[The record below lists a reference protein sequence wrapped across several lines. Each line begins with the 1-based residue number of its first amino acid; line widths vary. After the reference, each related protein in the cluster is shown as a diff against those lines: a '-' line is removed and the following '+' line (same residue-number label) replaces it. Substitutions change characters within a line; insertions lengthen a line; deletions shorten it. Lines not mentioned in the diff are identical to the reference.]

1 MQILRRFLRPDAPVA
16 PAVSVQQLFPDHIST
31 KGAEIIIEISDDD
44 ICFTLGI
51 DAVKLKRLRDY
62 LQNDALLLALGRNG
76 LQPAVFEE
84 GIDYLLAIL
93 GVPLRLN
100 LGFVG
105 LRCSISGMLV
115 SKISFLSEYI
125 M

>member
-1 MQILRRFLRPDAPVA
+1 M
-16 PAVSVQQLFPDHIST
+16 
-31 KGAEIIIEISDDD
+31 EISDDD

-51 DAVKLKRLRDY
+51 DAVKFKRLRDY

-105 LRCSISGMLV
+105 LRCSISRMLV